1 MKVVKQ
7 IVNCSYDSTVT
18 SALVN
23 ANQEDTGFLAVYI
36 NPAVDND
43 VGAATNA
50 ADPAVPRVSL
60 ATTGTQVYGAL
71 ATLNTATER
80 CGVITKGIVP
90 LKATG
95 ERDTATGAPETR
107 GINGASIGYGVTG
120 SATNGYVRRADT
132 QAGAAGSY
140 TYTNTGA
147 GNGLIVG
154 RNGSTIAWVDLSTNA
169 NATS

>member
-1 MKVVKQ
+1 MKVVKT

-18 SALVN
+18 AALVN

-43 VGAATNA
+43 VGATSNA

-60 ATTGTQVYGAL
+60 ATNGTEVYGAL

-95 ERDTATGAPETR
+95 ERDAATGAPETR
-107 GINGASIGYGVTG
+107 GINGDSIGYGVTG
-120 SATNGYVRRADT
+120 STTAGYVRRADA
-132 QAGAAGSY
+132 QAGTAPSF
-140 TYTNTGA
+140 TYTDTGQ
-147 GNGLIVG
+147 GSGVIVG